1 MKKLF
6 NLFYFLFALL
16 LYLIALPF
24 LVVLSVKHKY
34 RQSIPSRFFLFNN
47 SPLSSNGIWFHSC
60 SLGEA
65 RAIEPLLTHFD
76 PKDIRLTTTT
86 HTGYSEITKNT
97 MQSRYLPFELFIP
110 FWLKPQ
116 KALVIMEAEYWY
128 ALFMF
133 AKLRGAKVI
142 VINAR
147 MSDRSY
153 KSYLRFKW
161 LYQRIFANVDEVFA
175 QTSTDKER
183 LQALGATNITV
194 TGNIKLYKLPKITK
208 ELSKPNGLIV
218 CGASTHPKEEVL
230 ILEAFKALKV
240 QEKDAK
246 LTLVPRHPERFSEVV
261 TLAQEFAFK
270 NGMDFTQYSVDRSL
284 QSDIVVVD
292 TLGEL
297 INLYAISDVV
307 IVAGSFEPIGGHNVA
322 EAAQFGCKVISGKG
336 YFNQR
341 DIYRSISNIKVIEK
355 SELRDTLL
363 NHHSLQPTEILAKTD
378 IKPII
383 ESIQQSL

>member
-1 MKKLF
+1 LKKLF